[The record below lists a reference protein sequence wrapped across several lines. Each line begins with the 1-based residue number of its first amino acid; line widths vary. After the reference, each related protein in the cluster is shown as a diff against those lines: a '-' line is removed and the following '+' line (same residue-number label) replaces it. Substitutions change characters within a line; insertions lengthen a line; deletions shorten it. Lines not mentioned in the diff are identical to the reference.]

1 MNQLYFSFSQMA
13 KILAVSQD
21 FTSNDDTYQSCL
33 NIMDAI
39 EVFQQFK
46 NKRAVGIC
54 YHNLGCLTAKLSKEE
69 YKSALNY
76 VWAAIEIQEELADES
91 DKSPLEQQI
100 KDRFVLACRY
110 YTGGAI
116 VHNYLMSLDWAWS
129 SEAAT
134 ISQLK
139 LIEEAVREADIFFDL
154 SIEVLVGDSPQNNY
168 NLEDSMEELG
178 INSNSGKNSRDRH
191 GYFDFQIY

>member
-1 MNQLYFSFSQMA
+1 
-13 KILAVSQD
+13 
-21 FTSNDDTYQSCL
+21 
-33 NIMDAI
+33 
-39 EVFQQFK
+39 
-46 NKRAVGIC
+46 
-54 YHNLGCLTAKLSKEE
+54 
-69 YKSALNY
+69 
-76 VWAAIEIQEELADES
+76 LADES

-154 SIEVLVGDSPQNNY
+154 SIEVLVGDSP
-168 NLEDSMEELG
+168 
-178 INSNSGKNSRDRH
+178 
-191 GYFDFQIY
+191 